1 MRSRREF
8 LKTGAAAA
16 AAASVPWAESLLAS
30 DQPRMGTRVI
40 PGTNEKLP
48 IVGLGNAAAF
58 HDPDMEL
65 SRQLISILTDR
76 GGSYIDT
83 TGRSRF
89 TVASIMQERDAHDRI
104 FPGTYV
110 APTDDAEIRREIAA
124 VRDAQGSTGP
134 LDLVLTRNIGAY
146 ASAPDRYLGLREDG
160 LTRYVGVA
168 RHQQRYHETMVD
180 LGVAVLINRPFINGE
195 YFSIVRGQ
203 TLPEWAADFDCQSW
217 AQFAVKW
224 ILGNAAVNCVLT
236 ETSNP
241 RHAVDNVSAGIG
253 RLPDAETRRRMQRLI
268 QELA

>member
-1 MRSRREF
+1 
-8 LKTGAAAA
+8 
-16 AAASVPWAESLLAS
+16 
-30 DQPRMGTRVI
+30 MGTRVI

-180 LGVAVLINRPFINGE
+180 LIRDGKVDFVQVNYSMLEPEAGETVLPAAQDKGVAVLINRPFINGE